1 MTAKNTNIA
10 KIVPLMKLPRVHSS
24 IVLHAVAATP
34 IRAKSKSCMFKNDP
48 KSSRCPSITS
58 AMIITG
64 PIGGVEKNEPR
75 TIATGF
81 K

>member
-1 MTAKNTNIA
+1 MTAKNANIA
-10 KIVPLMKLPRVHSS
+10 NIVPVMKLPRVHSI

-34 IRAKSKSCMFKNDP
+34 IRAKSKSCTLKNDP
-48 KSSRCPSITS
+48 KSNRCPSIIP

-75 TIATGF
+75 IIATGF